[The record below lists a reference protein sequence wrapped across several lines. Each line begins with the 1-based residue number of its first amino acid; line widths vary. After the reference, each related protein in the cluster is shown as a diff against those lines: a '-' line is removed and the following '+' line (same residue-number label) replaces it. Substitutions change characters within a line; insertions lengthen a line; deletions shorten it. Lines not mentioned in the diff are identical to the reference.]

1 MHLFLQCFGKTYF
14 TGLGRRGKK
23 MRKRGILVLIC
34 CSAFDKEV
42 VVVWG
47 LKFVLAFLA
56 QVCKEQ
62 AV

>member
-1 MHLFLQCFGKTYF
+1 
-14 TGLGRRGKK
+14 

-56 QVCKEQ
+56 QVCKER